1 MIKTFTGVFLFSLF
15 VLSASASQTE
25 AYFTTNQTA
34 TKINETTALFSI
46 EYAFGLE
53 KRDIYMPVYAERGL
67 LHASTAQK
75 VGYSLHK
82 DGKKITLQ
90 GTTIGMAVSKAPIVN
105 GMYKLEKGKAQK
117 MTLYV
122 ILTTSSTTPEMD
134 YTLQVDKLPFYV
146 DIGKKDLQTQGLNP
160 SELQYYITKQVG
172 LNSKPKG
179 PKIQI
184 PTGK

>member
-1 MIKTFTGVFLFSLF
+1 MKTIYISSLALLM
-15 VLSASASQTE
+15 LSMSTPCVTE

-34 TKINETTALFSI
+34 TKINDMTALYSI

-67 LHASTAQK
+67 LHASSAQK
-75 VGYSLHK
+75 VGYSLRE
-82 DGKKITLQ
+82 DGKEVTLQ

-122 ILTTSSTTPEMD
+122 ILTTSSTTLEMD
-134 YTLQVDKLPFYV
+134 YALQVDKLPFYV

-160 SELQYYITKQVG
+160 SELQYYVTKQVE
-172 LNSKPKG
+172 LNSKPKV
-179 PKIQI
+179 KNSIS
-184 PTGK
+184 K